1 LDTLPRHIVTY
12 GGDLAGLEG
21 SEDAIELELAVNI
34 LLLDL
39 DVGRSVDLGRHD
51 DE

>member
-1 LDTLPRHIVTY
+1 MTY
-12 GGDLAGLEG
+12 GGDFAGLEG
-21 SEDAIELELAVNI
+21 SKDAIELELAANI

-39 DVGRSVDLGRHD
+39 DVGRSVDLRRHD

>member
-1 LDTLPRHIVTY
+1 VLTY
-12 GGDLAGLEG
+12 GWDLASLEG
-21 SEDAIELELAVNI
+21 REDAIELELAIDI

-39 DVGRSVDLGRHD
+39 DVGWSVDLGRHD